1 MFLRGARHWAV
12 MGLIALASLPRASLG
27 AQAPQPPDPLAVR
40 SAMIPRIN
48 DRTYRGL
55 IGAWGDDDSLRFA
68 AAGVTTTLG
77 APIDQTT
84 VFELGEIGNLFTSAL
99 LASLVVRGELSLDD
113 PVQKFVPGVARLTRR
128 ESRPMTLGDLAFHR
142 SGLTA
147 SAGSGAWRTSARS
160 DAKLIASLRTDAE
173 PGARYV
179 WSQRGISLLEIAL
192 ERHLHIPIADAIRRR
207 VLAPLGVEDIT
218 TGAPRDVAGRRAA
231 GHTQSGTQ
239 VPATAASA
247 TRWRGSASALAL
259 FTTASSDTVRG
270 TLARAFALMM
280 RTRSPGPDASLPVA
294 LGWRVLRLNGRDIY
308 WHDALDAPGFSAYVA
323 IDPGM
328 RRSVAVLSNT
338 SRPVDAIAG
347 QLLLGRVPVIT
358 PAPPSGSTS
367 RQPPIRSRRRGR
379 R

>member
-1 MFLRGARHWAV
+1 MKVTPPTGAGCDRLTVKVYEVVPLFPSTCETSLIESVGGPASSLLRSARWIHLHGDRIGRISRFQRVEQRLARGLDDEERSVVAPVRDGLEDQLGARQT
-12 MGLIALASLPRASLG
+12 LS
-27 AQAPQPPDPLAVR
+27 PQRRRVVLDPA
-40 SAMIPRIN
+40 
-48 DRTYRGL
+48 
-55 IGAWGDDDSLRFA
+55 
-68 AAGVTTTLG
+68 
-77 APIDQTT
+77 
-84 VFELGEIGNLFTSAL
+84 ELGGAVANL
-99 LASLVVRGELSLDD
+99 
-113 PVQKFVPGVARLTRR
+113 
-128 ESRPMTLGDLAFHR
+128 
-142 SGLTA
+142 
-147 SAGSGAWRTSARS
+147 
-160 DAKLIASLRTDAE
+160 
-173 PGARYV
+173 
-179 WSQRGISLLEIAL
+179 
-192 ERHLHIPIADAIRRR
+192 ADAVRRR

-218 TGAPRDVAGRRAA
+218 TGAQRDVAGRRAA
-231 GHTQSGTQ
+231 GHTQGGTQ

-259 FTTASSDTVRG
+259 FTTATSDTVRG
-270 TLARAFALMM
+270 PLARAFALMM